1 MKPSKAVRKGRKRA
15 APKDPKTQEDPKT
28 ISLQAVAEE
37 PKPKR
42 RYILLR
48 DVGVLYRPIKK
59 PVTLRLDADVIAW
72 FKKSGRGYQTRIN
85 RALRKMM
92 EDEMKEEKKG
102 IRGMSL
108 AEVAGENGLEHSAP
122 AASMPTRRKPRRV
135 GHSQ

>member
-1 MKPSKAVRKGRKRA
+1 MKPSKAVKKGRRA
-15 APKDPKTQEDPKT
+15 RPQKSQKPRKTPTT

-37 PKPKR
+37 AKPKR
-42 RYILLR
+42 RYVLLR

-92 EDEMKEEKKG
+92 EDEIKEKKK
-102 IRGMSL
+102 S
-108 AEVAGENGLEHSAP
+108 AGE
-122 AASMPTRRKPRRV
+122 
-135 GHSQ
+135 

>member
-1 MKPSKAVRKGRKRA
+1 MKPSRAVKKGPRARPQKNQKPRK
-15 APKDPKTQEDPKT
+15 TPKT

-48 DVGVLYRPIKK
+48 NVGVLYRPIKK

-92 EDEMKEEKKG
+92 EDEMKEEKKT
-102 IRGMSL
+102 S
-108 AEVAGENGLEHSAP
+108 GE
-122 AASMPTRRKPRRV
+122 
-135 GHSQ
+135 